1 MDFVTLKITL
11 STFYNLYRDLMNFW
25 TALPNKSFLNIKYED
40 LINNQEKEIEN
51 LLSYCD
57 LSWNDNCIN
66 FSKNKILLRLPVL
79 VKLETPIYKSSIKSF
94 EKYKPFLNNLFE
106 KI

>member
-1 MDFVTLKITL
+1 
-11 STFYNLYRDLMNFW
+11 MNFW

-66 FSKNKILLRLPVL
+66 FSKNKNPIKTASVGQARN
-79 VKLETPIYKSSIKSF
+79 PIYKSSIKSF
-94 EKYKPFLNNLFE
+94 EKYKPL
-106 KI
+106 K